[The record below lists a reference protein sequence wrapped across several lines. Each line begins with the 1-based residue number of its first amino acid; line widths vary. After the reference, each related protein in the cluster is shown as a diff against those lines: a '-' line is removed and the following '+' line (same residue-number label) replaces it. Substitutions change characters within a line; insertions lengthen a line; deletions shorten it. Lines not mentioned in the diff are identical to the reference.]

1 MADDKRL
8 DTIRALLALGSD
20 PAASEQERETANRQ
34 ASKLMAKYEVD
45 EFDLMIAEGREF
57 DLITGEAVGT
67 RPGKTGARRVPPWIN
82 VISYGVK
89 LFTGTRC
96 TLGHDRVY
104 FKGTRAGVELAQWMH
119 QALVE
124 GCYRA
129 SQGRPD
135 SAPYRNGYASAIQGR
150 LKAMSLDESR
160 VTVGEG
166 TSTALAVV
174 RTRLEEAMNAK
185 WGEPGKGV
193 SISAK
198 QGAAGYAAGQS
209 AHIPTNRPVTSGG
222 HLKLT

>member
-1 MADDKRL
+1 MTNDKRL
-8 DTIRALLALGSD
+8 DTIRSLLALGSD

-57 DLITGEAVGT
+57 DLIVAEGVGT
-67 RPGKTGARRVPPWIN
+67 RPGKTGARRVPSWIN
-82 VISYGVK
+82 VIAYGVK

-135 SAPYRNGYASAIQGR
+135 SVPYRNGYASAIQAR

-160 VTVGEG
+160 ATGGEG
-166 TSTALAVV
+166 GSTALVVV
-174 RTRLEEAMNAK
+174 RSRLEEAMNAK
-185 WGEPGKGV
+185 WGEPGKGKTV
-193 SISAK
+193 SSRQSAD
-198 QGAAGYAAGQS
+198 GYAAGSS
-209 AHIPTNRPVTSGG
+209 AHISTNRPVAGGG
-222 HLKLT
+222 HKQLT